1 MSNGVSLDNVS
12 PIGYNSNITT
22 TKGNTK
28 MMYPMDTL
36 ADMAKAEGFTV
47 TPELLTLLNKSYELG
62 VEDTY

>member
-1 MSNGVSLDNVS
+1 MNNGVSLDNVS

-22 TKGNTK
+22 TKGTN

-36 ADMAKAEGFTV
+36 AEMAKANGFDV